1 MKAAVLRAPRD
12 LRVEAATDP
21 APSAGEALLRGRAA
35 GVCGTDFRIW
45 AGDRP
50 VRYPLIMG
58 HEFIGDVVAVGPGVL
73 NVKPG
78 DAVAVEPNYSCGA
91 CALCREGNRN
101 LCLSRTAVGID
112 VDGGFAELGRIP
124 ARGCWPAPPGLRP
137 HPPLPPAPPP
147 ARRGAC
153 RWAGRRAAGRDRRGA
168 GGRHARASRRTGPE
182 SAGRARPGRKPER
195 PAAVPGPRARRR
207 GGSPPD

>member
-21 APSAGEALLRGRAA
+21 APPAPAPPGAWRGGAGAEPAPSAGRALVRVRAA
-35 GVCGTDFRIW
+35 GLCGTDFRIW

-112 VDGGFAELGRIP
+112 VDGGFAELARIP
-124 ARGCWPAPPGLRP
+124 ARCCWPSPAGLRP
-137 HPPLPPAPPP
+137 EQALLTQAL
-147 ARRGAC
+147 AVV
-153 RWAGRRAAGRDRRGA
+153 GRAVGCG
-168 GGRHARASRRTGPE
+168 GGR
-182 SAGRARPGRKPER
+182 
-195 PAAVPGPRARRR
+195 
-207 GGSPPD
+207 